1 MQDGDPSLHAETAA
15 FKAAGRQRSYR
26 GTTMVTTLSPC
37 WYCSGLVRQFGISR
51 VVVGEAE
58 TFHGGHDWLAEH
70 GVEVVVLDD
79 REVST
84 SCGGS
89 SKFTPPCGTRTSV
102 MSEASPSVSPS
113 VSLPTIDLARDAA
126 PQLPAVDRSLRDAG
140 FLLVTG
146 HGVDPDRPSPDVI
159 RPVLRGDA
167 AVADYLGGSG
177 YYGSA
182 PARVTQA
189 VRLSRARA
197 WALTSGPLA
206 ALGKVDMDEELARLL
221 KGAGRP
227 AGWRRPP
234 STGPSPAVSN
244 AEWALIEPLLPAPA
258 CEPAA
263 GGRPEAF
270 AHLSA
275 DPPGKVVRGPL
286 PATIGRPAPTQDFM
300 PPSTFVATQPALHK
314 ATATWALR
322 APLRQIT

>member
-1 MQDGDPSLHAETAA
+1 
-15 FKAAGRQRSYR
+15 
-26 GTTMVTTLSPC
+26 
-37 WYCSGLVRQFGISR
+37 
-51 VVVGEAE
+51 
-58 TFHGGHDWLAEH
+58 
-70 GVEVVVLDD
+70 
-79 REVST
+79 
-84 SCGGS
+84 
-89 SKFTPPCGTRTSV
+89 

-126 PQLPAVDRSLRDAG
+126 QQLPAVDRSLRDAG

-275 DPPGKVVRGPL
+275 DPPGKVVRGSPCRRSTRPEGQHGEDGEVGGFARRLRCDRPDPRSTVPDREL
-286 PATIGRPAPTQDFM
+286 PACLLLDDIPGP
-300 PPSTFVATQPALHK
+300 
-314 ATATWALR
+314 
-322 APLRQIT
+322 